1 MDNALQVYGIT
12 VLVVGILMLV
22 VVWRLTVAIRLLLAE
37 INIYAQRA
45 YNENFRDI
53 TTSLEKEVNRTFN
66 TVNIV
71 PPDTDRKN

>member
-1 MDNALQVYGIT
+1 MDSALQVFGIT

-22 VVWRLTVAIRLLLAE
+22 VVWRLTVAVRLLLTE
-37 INIYAQRA
+37 INIYAQREYDA
-45 YNENFRDI
+45 TFRDI
-53 TTSLEKEVNRTFN
+53 TTSLEKEMNRTFN